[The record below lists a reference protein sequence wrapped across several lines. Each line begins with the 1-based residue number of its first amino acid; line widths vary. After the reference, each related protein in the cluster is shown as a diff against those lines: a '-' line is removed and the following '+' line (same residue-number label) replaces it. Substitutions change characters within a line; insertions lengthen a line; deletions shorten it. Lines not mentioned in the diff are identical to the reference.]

1 MCGISAIYG
10 FDSDKD
16 NRKNILIKMLSV
28 VKHRGPDGL
37 GYYLSPDIA
46 LGQNRLTIVD
56 LKTGDQPMVTKE
68 NVISFESDISPGWGN
83 ALDSSKNKIVNN
95 NVVTV

>member
-16 NRKNILIKMLSV
+16 NRKKTLVKMLSV
-28 VKHRGPDGL
+28 VKHRGPDGW

-46 LGQNRLTIVD
+46 LGQNRLSIVD

-68 NVISFESDISPGWGN
+68 NVIVFNGEEHLKTILLN
-83 ALDSSKNKIVNN
+83 ILDGSILR
-95 NVVTV
+95 TLR